1 MSCTA
6 SSHAS
11 SPTVTWCRSSSRGPA
26 GTAIPSP
33 ATPGACWQTSSTT
46 TSRSKRRAAT
56 TASSSPAPA
65 PTSPSTTPPRD
76 ACVPTPQD
84 AAGLRL
90 SQATLGTSRPRG
102 LRHNDYFYAGAG
114 RVPKDRRAVRRRRG
128 GPGGGVAR
136 RARRVS
142 EEALQAPRGA
152 RLSRPALSRSV
163 RRRRG
168 RHGDVLPLRGGA
180 GPRLPVG
187 GRGGGDAVLDGDLL
201 RLQVRIRGAPPAL
214 PGAGAPRRPDR
225 DV

>member
-1 MSCTA
+1 STCAGAPTA
-6 SSHAS
+6 A
-11 SPTVTWCRSSSRGPA
+11 WCRSRSRGTV
-26 GTAIPSP
+26 GTPIPST
-33 ATPGACWQTSSTT
+33 ATPGTCWPTSSTT
-46 TSRSKRRAAT
+46 TSRSRRRAAT

-65 PTSPSTTPPRD
+65 PTSPSTMPPRD
-76 ACVPTPQD
+76 ACAPTPPN
-84 AAGLRL
+84 AAGSLLTVVRRIGAGSHL
-90 SQATLGTSRPRG
+90 TQATLGRSRPRG
-102 LRHNDYFYAGAG
+102 PRYNDYFYAGAG

-187 GRGGGDAVLDGDLL
+187 GRGGG
-201 RLQVRIRGAPPAL
+201 
-214 PGAGAPRRPDR
+214 
-225 DV
+225 